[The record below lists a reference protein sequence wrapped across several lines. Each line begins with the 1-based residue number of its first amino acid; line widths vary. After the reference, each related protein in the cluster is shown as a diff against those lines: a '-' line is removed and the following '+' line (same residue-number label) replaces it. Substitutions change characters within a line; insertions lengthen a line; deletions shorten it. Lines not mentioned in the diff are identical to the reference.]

1 MIGNRDEYESMY
13 QAERKLWW
21 YRILHDKVIRQ
32 IKAGFST
39 NQSIRIL
46 DAGCGTGGLLDAL
59 RQAGYQNS
67 VGFDASTD
75 AVFFSRERNLPVELH
90 NLLDISS
97 FHPGELFDVIIC
109 DDVLYFFNDDQIRHI
124 LSVFR
129 QRLRPGGIFISNNNA
144 FPALRGTHDIA
155 LNISRRFVK
164 TELADFAKQT
174 GFSLN
179 RIFYWNFLL
188 TIPIWF
194 VRKIQL
200 FIWRLNP
207 ARPVHSDV
215 NQPPNWLNTLLLN
228 ILRLEERLFRKP
240 LFGSSLFTVMR

>member
-1 MIGNRDEYESMY
+1 MY

-21 YRILHDKVIRQ
+21 YRVLHNKVIRQ
-32 IKAGFST
+32 IQTVFPT
-39 NQSIRIL
+39 DQSIRIL

-59 RQAGYQNS
+59 RQAGYLNTL
-67 VGFDASTD
+67 GFDASTD

-90 NLLDISS
+90 NLLDINS
-97 FHPGELFDVIIC
+97 FHPSESFDVIIC
-109 DDVLYFFNDDQIRHI
+109 DDVLYFFNDEQIRHI
-124 LSVFR
+124 LGVFR

-164 TELADFAKQT
+164 KELADFAGQT
-174 GFSLN
+174 GFSLKQV
-179 RIFYWNFLL
+179 FYWNFLL
-188 TIPIWF
+188 TIPIWV

-200 FIWRLNP
+200 LVWRLNP

-215 NQPPNWLNTLLLN
+215 NQPPHWLNTLLLN